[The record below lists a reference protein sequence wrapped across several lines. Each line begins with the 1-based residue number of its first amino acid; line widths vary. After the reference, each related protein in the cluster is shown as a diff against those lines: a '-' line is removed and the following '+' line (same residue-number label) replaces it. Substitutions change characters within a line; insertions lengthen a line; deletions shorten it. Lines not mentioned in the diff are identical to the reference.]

1 MRVGSKGVEGDGS
14 VQERYFQTVS
24 NLGDKGVLRKESEE
38 SPANLEGKRRDKYAE
53 RHHLRR
59 KEHESK
65 RIAVGGLI
73 PMEYCTDNNVLDS
86 HFKEV
91 EMDAGGKKCSFELS
105 LRASRGST

>member
-1 MRVGSKGVEGDGS
+1 VEDDGF
-14 VQERYFQTVS
+14 VHERYFQTVS
-24 NLGDKGVLRKESEE
+24 NLGDHGVFRKESEE

-65 RIAVGGLI
+65 RIAVDGLI
-73 PMEYCTDNNVLDS
+73 PMEYCTDNDVLDS

-91 EMDAGGKKCSFELS
+91 EIHADGKK
-105 LRASRGST
+105 G